1 MTDVGVPGGGGTC
14 AAVFGATGMVGVEV
28 LHACLDEARVAR
40 VVVVGRR
47 PTGIV
52 HDKLREVIVAD
63 LADLSAAGDSLRDVD
78 LIVYCVG
85 VYTGRVPEDEFIRIT
100 CDYLAGLLR
109 VLERTGSRATFCLMS
124 AGGADPAEKS
134 RLVFARAK
142 GRAERLLLE
151 SSLPAKYIF
160 RPGYIAPG
168 RQKSRTRIP
177 DWMALPVYRLLP
189 FIGIDAVDL
198 ARVMVQVGLEGGS
211 ETLFE
216 NADIRRYARN
226 HPRRR

>member
-1 MTDVGVPGGGGTC
+1 MVVRGGAGRSV
-14 AAVFGATGMVGVEV
+14 AIFGATGMVGVEV
-28 LHACLDEARVAR
+28 LHVCLDDPDVAR
-40 VVVVGRR
+40 VVTVGRR
-47 PTGIV
+47 ATGIR
-52 HDKLREVIVAD
+52 HAKLREVVVPD
-63 LADLSAAGDSLRDVD
+63 LNDLSAAADALGDVD
-78 LIVYCVG
+78 LVVYAVG
-85 VYTGRVPEDEFIRIT
+85 VYTGRVSEAEFFHIT

-109 VLERTGSRATFCLMS
+109 LLQDIGSRATFSLMS

-142 GRAERLLLE
+142 GRAERLLQE

-177 DWMALPVYRLLP
+177 DWLALPFYRLVP

-198 ARVMVQVGLEGGS
+198 ARVMVRVGLDGS
-211 ETLFE
+211 SRTLFE
-216 NADIRRYARN
+216 NGDIRREV
-226 HPRRR
+226 RRLVERP